1 MLETIHTGKPCSGA
15 EIKNIYSAFFQPVRL
30 GWLFSCILN
39 ELMILKMF
47 GY

>member
-1 MLETIHTGKPCSGA
+1 MLETIHTGKPCSVA
-15 EIKNIYSAFFQPVRL
+15 EIKNIYFFTGPVRL

-47 GY
+47 GF